1 MGVGVGELRKVFYLA
16 TDAGGIHCAASS
28 DSVSLSV
35 SQRFYGKVLS
45 NSYAG
50 DKKELCFTSCFP
62 AHTSECRA
70 LTRGLYLS
78 LFPTVVF
85 TFEKHGCPHNR

>member
-1 MGVGVGELRKVFYLA
+1 MESWTKKKFNLVSQSQEGRVGVGAGELRKVFYLA

-35 SQRFYGKVLS
+35 CQRFYGKVLS

-62 AHTSECRA
+62 ACILVNAE
-70 LTRGLYLS
+70 L
-78 LFPTVVF
+78 
-85 TFEKHGCPHNR
+85 